1 MHGSIGCRASSAI
14 YLGLY
19 FHCASHAA
27 CTHIPFQKLA
37 IALAIG
43 FSSESLLKYERL
55 KQKKKKKKT
64 CPSAWLGFFKWFFFV
79 VFFFIIERQIFC

>member
-19 FHCASHAA
+19 FHCAALAA
-27 CTHIPFQKLA
+27 CTHIPFQNFA
-37 IALAIG
+37 IALANG

-55 KQKKKKKKT
+55 KQQKKKT
-64 CPSAWLGFFKWFFFV
+64 CPSAWLVLSFFF
-79 VFFFIIERQIFC
+79 FFERQKFLLMKG